1 MAYIDEKQDKFYN
14 AINHYA
20 EEQRQK
26 IQEEISSFKEKEL
39 EQAENEVLTEC
50 YYMIQREM
58 SQMRSRIARDLALK
72 EMDLK
77 RSILQKRQGITDDV
91 FRLSAEKLK
100 DYAGSERYGEFLKK
114 SAQKIGALLDQPG
127 TVIFYRPGDE
137 KYEAEIR
144 GAFGSPCSFQTD
156 ETIRIGGIRARND
169 AMGLFAD
176 ETLDAL
182 LESQREWF
190 EEQSGMA
197 VV

>member
-1 MAYIDEKQDKFYN
+1 MAYTDEKQDKFYN

-20 EEQRQK
+20 EEQRKK
-26 IQEEISSFKEKEL
+26 IEEEIAAFKKKEL
-39 EQAENEVLTEC
+39 DQAENEVLTEC
-50 YYMIQREM
+50 YHMIQREM
-58 SQMRSRIARDLALK
+58 SQMRTRIARDLARK

-77 RSILQKRQGITDDV
+77 RGILQKRREITDGV
-91 FRLSAEKLK
+91 FRRAAEKLRE
-100 DYAGSERYGEFLKK
+100 YSRSEQYGGFLKK
-114 SAQKIGALLDQPG
+114 SAKKIGALLSEPG

-137 KYEAEIR
+137 KYEAAIR
-144 GAFGSPCSFQTD
+144 EAFGPACSFETD
-156 ETIRIGGIRARND
+156 ETIRLGGIRAKND

-182 LESQREWF
+182 LENQREWF